1 MGSACCIIIASEYRL
16 RIVPRAIHGA
26 SACLVDEQGR
36 VLMIAREK
44 EPFQDRREAVP
55 RGDAYA
61 FPGGNIE
68 EGENAIDAA
77 RRELFEE
84 TGYRA
89 TGEPL
94 ANVVIE
100 FTTRG
105 TMVRIESFA
114 FSEWSAPDSSKT
126 KAELDAK
133 WMTFEQAL
141 ASRLAPGMHEALETF
156 RKVVR

>member
-1 MGSACCIIIASEYRL
+1 
-16 RIVPRAIHGA
+16 
-26 SACLVDEQGR
+26 
-36 VLMIAREK
+36 MIAREK
-44 EPFQDRREAVP
+44 EPFR
-55 RGDAYA
+55 DALA
-61 FPGGNIE
+61 FPGGSIE
-68 EGENAIDAA
+68 DGENAIDAA

-89 TGEPL
+89 IGEPF
-94 ANVVIE
+94 ASIVIE
-100 FTTRG
+100 FTSRG

-114 FSEWSAPDSSKT
+114 FSKWSAPDSSET

>member
-1 MGSACCIIIASEYRL
+1 M
-16 RIVPRAIHGA
+16 IV
-26 SACLVDEQGR
+26 
-36 VLMIAREK
+36 REK
-44 EPFQDRREAVP
+44 EPFRDRREPVP
-55 RGDAYA
+55 RGDALA
-61 FPGGNIE
+61 FPGGSIE
-68 EGENAIDAA
+68 DGEDAIDAA

-89 TGEPL
+89 IGEPF
-94 ANVVIE
+94 ASIVIE
-100 FTTRG
+100 FTSRG

-114 FSEWSAPDSSKT
+114 FSKWSAPDSSKT